1 MLDGGELTVSTL
13 CDRGEVLLRV
23 TDNGI
28 GMTEEQRQQ
37 VFTPFFTTKNE
48 GLGLGMALVHQ
59 IVAEHGGH
67 IECESARGKGST
79 FTIFLPTVQNT

>member
-1 MLDGGELTVSTL
+1 
-13 CDRGEVLLRV
+13 
-23 TDNGI
+23 
-28 GMTEEQRQQ
+28 
-37 VFTPFFTTKNE
+37 
-48 GLGLGMALVHQ
+48 MALVHQ